1 MQSFSKMALWSSY
14 KQYRKMLVS
23 TFLCFDTRFD
33 NTLRSWKSIYKIVH
47 RPFLKMIAQVGCRH
61 SSVDS
66 SAPSIL
72 MPGFKSQA
80 HHLCYN
86 QLQSNLSL
94 HCEKNKNKQKRPGLV
109 HLKMIAQV
117 SLMISSCKVL
127 DVSCFTIL
135 VSVGSDLNH
144 TIQQNIN
151 ELALV
156 IKKKSSLSA

>member
-14 KQYRKMLVS
+14 KQFRKTLVS
-23 TFLCFDTRFD
+23 NFLCFDTRFD
-33 NTLRSWKSIYKIVH
+33 NNLRSWQSIYKIVH

-109 HLKMIAQV
+109 HLKNDCLGIIDDIELQ
-117 SLMISSCKVL
+117 SSRRFLLYHFSICWVR
-127 DVSCFTIL
+127 FEPYNTI
-135 VSVGSDLNH
+135 
-144 TIQQNIN
+144 
-151 ELALV
+151 EY
-156 IKKKSSLSA
+156 K